1 MNDTGPG
8 GREPGAGE
16 SVEKPTSGQRR
27 WLLRGVDQ
35 PGGKFPLFD
44 ETGRHVSERT
54 VRSCINK
61 GWAETWFANPL
72 KPDWLV
78 CKITDAGRRV
88 VGANR

>member
-1 MNDTGPG
+1 MNATGPND
-8 GREPGAGE
+8 RESDSGE

-35 PGGKFPLFD
+35 PGGKLPLFD
-44 ETGRHVSERT
+44 EIGRHVSERT

-88 VGANR
+88 VGAHR